1 MRCTDKLINI
11 VESVSV
17 PSVSQLLDSKL
28 QYRLLEILIAALSAQ
43 PSQCSFEL
51 IRRSYDA
58 MLESCAK
65 SQQFWAGFKTS
76 AEVRDVTREMLLM
89 DPRLVVRRSIAKLIS
104 SKSIYSHGPSGVRA
118 IDFAEMF
125 WPIVWGLLPSAVAEP
140 SRCEDVLNLCQQ
152 LLEKLVEADSPTVDL
167 PACLFECGSLLM
179 KHTSTED
186 IAHPERIDLI
196 AHGLIRV
203 LFQGVR
209 FMGSKGEKL
218 RLSSTFPKRVL
229 TRHLFPP
236 ENRDG
241 PLVPQ
246 ALLHPASRNML
257 YEFILALTKSDHSS
271 LIGLL
276 HSLDRLTTYRV
287 TEDEEPYL
295 YELPQLFDRSKAV
308 RSPCGYAGL
317 RNLSNTCYLNSL
329 FTQLFMNVGFRRFM
343 LNVPVPNFE
352 AHHLLGE
359 TQSLFAALQDSRRR
373 FVDPQLCV
381 SQIVTYDETALDIHN
396 QMDVDEF
403 YNLLFDRWEAQM
415 PLESAKKTL
424 RSFYGGHL
432 VQQVKSKECEHISE
446 RIEPFSAIQCDIKG
460 KLNLEESLQAY
471 VDGEIME
478 GGK

>member
-1 MRCTDKLINI
+1 M
-11 VESVSV
+11 
-17 PSVSQLLDSKL
+17 SQLLDSKL
-28 QYRLLEILIAALSAQ
+28 LHRLLEIFIAALSAQ
-43 PSQCSFEL
+43 PSQGSLEL
-51 IRRSYDA
+51 IRRTYDA

-65 SQQFWAGFKTS
+65 SQQFWSGFKTS
-76 AEVRDVTREMLLM
+76 AEVRDVTKKILLT
-89 DPRLVVRRSIAKLIS
+89 DPRLIVRRNIAKLIS

-118 IDFAEMF
+118 IDVAEMF
-125 WPIVWGLLPSAVAEP
+125 WPIVWELLPQAVAEP
-140 SRCEDVLNLCQQ
+140 SRCEDVLNLCIQ
-152 LLEKLVEADSPTVDL
+152 LLEKLVEADSPNVDL
-167 PACLFECGSLLM
+167 PACLVDCGQLLM
-179 KHTSTED
+179 KHTPTED
-186 IAHPERIDLI
+186 IAHPERVDPI

-203 LFQGVR
+203 LFHGVR
-209 FMGSKGEKL
+209 FMGGKGEKI
-218 RLSSTFPKRVL
+218 RFPPNFPKRL
-229 TRHLFPP
+229 LARHLFPP
-236 ENRDG
+236 EDMDG

-246 ALLHPASRNML
+246 AVLYPTSRNML
-257 YEFILALTKSDHSS
+257 YEFIFVLLKSDPSP
-271 LIGLL
+271 LVGLL
-276 HSLDRLTTYRV
+276 RHLDSLTTYRMA
-287 TEDEEPYL
+287 EDEEPYL
-295 YELPQLFDRSKAV
+295 YELPQLFDRAKAV

-343 LNVPVPNFE
+343 LNVPVPKFE
-352 AHHLLGE
+352 EHNLLGE

-381 SQIVTYDETALDIHN
+381 SQIVTYDETPLDIHN

-415 PLESAKKTL
+415 PLDNSKKTL

-478 GGK
+478 GGKLLYLSFPPGARLTTV